1 MLEEGVIP
9 PFYLDKIRDD
19 QGTRGVSALNMSILL
34 ISQLDF
40 IKFFFKF
47 TQDKPLIVVHILLN
61 ITFSILHI
69 I

>member
-34 ISQLDF
+34 ISQLKM
-40 IKFFFKF
+40 I
-47 TQDKPLIVVHILLN
+47 
-61 ITFSILHI
+61 S
-69 I
+69 